1 MKLNKRSHKVIV
13 SLLLSTSLNAKAPSY
28 QQSYLTRFESIAIRE
43 MRRSGVPASVTL
55 AQGILE
61 SGWGKSPL
69 SKSTNNHFGIKC
81 HADWEG
87 EKHKTL
93 SETSADVFKTTCYRS
108 YANAESSYEDHT
120 NFLLKNALYR
130 PLFSTKDYKE
140 WAIGLEAVGYA
151 NDDKYAELLVDII
164 EDNELYRYDIELE
177 SPYSEDELRAM
188 PTAELLQ
195 ILRFALFGKPTPL
208 EQEIIEGDWAEL
220 TKSEEKWFD
229 MGLQPITA
237 VETKRRRKTNQ
248 ADLDD
253 LFWG

>member
-1 MKLNKRSHKVIV
+1 
-13 SLLLSTSLNAKAPSY
+13 
-28 QQSYLTRFESIAIRE
+28 